1 MSNEWRVARTYFGS
15 LEGVLRETEKQG
27 YRIVLIAQLDPVK
40 TKQQFE
46 VAVIAKRCDVDEPI
60 TSQSVT
66 ISPQF
71 GSFTS
76 DRDSVFADQ

>member
-1 MSNEWRVARTYFGS
+1 MGNEWRVARTYFAN

-27 YRIVLIAQLDPVK
+27 YRILLIAQLDPVK

-46 VAVIAKRCDVDEPI
+46 VAVIAKRCGDE
-60 TSQSVT
+60 SLAVCESVT

-76 DRDSVFADQ
+76 NRDSVFADQ